1 MFNITWL
8 LSSLTSVYLKSG
20 RFIVFIKGFQMS
32 RRAAI
37 YIRTSSETQGEK
49 SSPLEQEADCRY
61 LAHEKGLQVVRVYRD
76 VEKYRV
82 GGKLVEPSGSRL
94 DRPALQAML
103 KDAARDKFDVILAW
117 REDRLY
123 RGIRAMLTVLETVQ
137 DYKIEIL
144 LAKETFDSKIAPIRA
159 WVAQMELDSMKERM
173 EMGVKARL
181 KAGKANTGQDRHGYI
196 RIGENIYLV
205 EEEAKW
211 VRNIFNWYIQKTPL
225 NQIRKRLIAGNA
237 PQKGSSIP
245 RHIQWSRSS
254 IQAILRSARE
264 YAYGFK
270 SYSRAGQT
278 FQIPVAPILDISTY
292 ELFVKMREENKTY
305 PKHRRQNDYLLSG
318 HLKCA
323 CNLTWRARTATHR
336 NSRKGE
342 WVERKTPI
350 STYFCPQPHK
360 ELRPPDCPKSVSAKQ
375 AETQVWKKLYEFAMN
390 PEFLHTQAKDL
401 VKQLQQRYEH
411 LQKERGQILEELEK
425 ESAKRQE
432 VITEA
437 RIKMRAD
444 AVFDARM
451 RELYAVEERLKRRL
465 TALEQE
471 IDPYVRLDWE
481 EKVKEYVTDL
491 QAGIIELNNTIPK
504 TSEEQHRVFL
514 MKKQLVD
521 ELVTEAMIDGKRD
534 IQVEFRAKIMD
545 QTVSQQLLDFP
556 NGGEIVVRL

>member
-1 MFNITWL
+1 M
-8 LSSLTSVYLKSG
+8 SG
-20 RFIVFIKGFQMS
+20 RAV
-32 RRAAI
+32 I

-49 SSPLEQEADCRY
+49 SSPSEQADDCQM
-61 LAHEKGLQVVRVYRD
+61 LAKQKGLQVVRVYRD
-76 VEKYRV
+76 AEKYRV
-82 GGKLVEPSGSRL
+82 GNKLVEPSGSRS
-94 DRPALQAML
+94 DRPGFLAML
-103 KDAARDKFDVILAW
+103 KDAARDEFDVIIAW

-144 LAKETFDSKIAPIRA
+144 LAKETFDSKIAPVRA
-159 WVAQMELDSMKERM
+159 WVAQMELDGMKERM

-181 KAGKANTGQDRHGYI
+181 KAGKANTGQDRYGYI
-196 RIGENIYLV
+196 RIGETIHIKKQ
-205 EEEAKW
+205 EAKW
-211 VRNIFNWYIQKTPL
+211 VRNIFKWYIQKSPL
-225 NQIRKRLIAGNA
+225 MQIRKRLIAANA

-245 RHIQWSRSS
+245 RRIQWSRSS
-254 IQAILRSARE
+254 IQAILKSARE

-270 SYSRAGQT
+270 TYSRAGQI
-278 FQIPVAPILDISTY
+278 FHIPVTPIIDISTY

-323 CNLTWRARTATHR
+323 CNLIWRARTATHR

-360 ELRPPDCPKSVSAKQ
+360 ELRPPECPKSVSAKR
-375 AETQVWKKLYEFAMN
+375 AETQVWEKLYEFVMN
-390 PEFLHTQAKDL
+390 PDFLHAQAKDL

-411 LQKERGQILEELEK
+411 LQKDRGQILEELEK
-425 ESAKRQE
+425 EFVKRQQ

-437 RIKMRAD
+437 RKKMRVDAD
-444 AVFDARM
+444 FDEQM
-451 RELYAVEERLKRRL
+451 RELYKIEERLKRRL
-465 TALEQE
+465 AALEQE
-471 IDPYVRLDWE
+471 IDTYARLDWE
-481 EKVKEYVTDL
+481 EKVKDYVADL
-491 QAGIIELNNTIPK
+491 QAGIEGLNNTIPK
-504 TSEEQHRVFL
+504 TPEEQHRVFV

-521 ELVTEAMIDGKRD
+521 ELVAEAMIDGKRD

-545 QTVSQQLLDFP
+545 LAVSKQILDFP